1 MDPQARRWIEHWPI
15 PGPDDEEE
23 LSVSPFAAYV
33 LTCAFDWLAERWQTA
48 GGEMEGE
55 DDGEREREREDLR
68 AELPRIAEPYLL
80 DGEFCQRMAASAGYL
95 ARELR
100 RGHCSERLARC
111 TGDEINFHLACCS
124 FLLLADLLPASDEVA
139 LTLQELAP
147 LEDVQSAVADLQD
160 LLLRDLDVT
169 WLWEPAMDGIEDDEE
184 LLERMGIAPMRPE
197 DWFVRF
203 GDV

>member
-1 MDPQARRWIEHWPI
+1 M
-15 PGPDDEEE
+15 
-23 LSVSPFAAYV
+23 
-33 LTCAFDWLAERWQTA
+33 
-48 GGEMEGE
+48 
-55 DDGEREREREDLR
+55 
-68 AELPRIAEPYLL
+68 
-80 DGEFCQRMAASAGYL
+80 
-95 ARELR
+95 
-100 RGHCSERLARC
+100 
-111 TGDEINFHLACCS
+111 
-124 FLLLADLLPASDEVA
+124 LLADLLPASDEVA